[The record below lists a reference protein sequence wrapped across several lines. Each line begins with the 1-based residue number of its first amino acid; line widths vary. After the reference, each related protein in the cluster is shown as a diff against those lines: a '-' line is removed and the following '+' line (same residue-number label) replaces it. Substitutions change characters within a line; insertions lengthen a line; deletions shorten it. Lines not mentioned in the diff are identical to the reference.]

1 MGNTDEQE
9 KGSGWFSRG
18 AAGGFADRL
27 QQAGHA
33 AGVLR
38 GGHNGSDG
46 TVHHHGDHGKHH
58 DHHRDSGR
66 HDHEKENHHQEAQA
80 ENHRPQKNR
89 RPHQGDAAHQR
100 AHRQPHA
107 TAHHHA
113 DLPPAEA
120 KAFLTLYN
128 GAMDKYAQ
136 MQDYHVESR
145 IQYSISIEGEKTD
158 IFDMATVLYKQ
169 GSGSNRFLNYS
180 ISGSTFGNPIPV
192 SAAYMDGVHLY
203 ANNAGEIT
211 VQPFDQDTFDYAFD
225 MVLSEDI
232 KESDILDLK
241 KSGNAYVFAM
251 RPGEDEL
258 ADMEQTLGCQC
269 QNLGASVTA
278 TFTSDGYLL
287 KMDEIITGDIGI
299 EQEGVMSW
307 FSLNMHST
315 ITIDKPGQPVTV
327 PRPDWVPADA
337 DNT

>member
-1 MGNTDEQE
+1 
-9 KGSGWFSRG
+9 
-18 AAGGFADRL
+18 
-27 QQAGHA
+27 
-33 AGVLR
+33 
-38 GGHNGSDG
+38 
-46 TVHHHGDHGKHH
+46 
-58 DHHRDSGR
+58 
-66 HDHEKENHHQEAQA
+66 
-80 ENHRPQKNR
+80 
-89 RPHQGDAAHQR
+89 
-100 AHRQPHA
+100 
-107 TAHHHA
+107 
-113 DLPPAEA
+113 
-120 KAFLTLYN
+120 
-128 GAMDKYAQ
+128 MDKYAQ

-269 QNLGASVTA
+269 QNLAASVTA